1 MGKES
6 GNLLKFRLKKPIFR
20 HLTLRTEGQVNEMV
34 QLTALTQE
42 VLTAILKSIDEG
54 IHVVNTEGRTIFY
67 NEVAAKHDGMDVK
80 EVQGKHLIDAFPSLT
95 EESSTLLKV
104 INSGKPI
111 YNQTQVYLNVH
122 GTRID
127 TINTTLP
134 IFLGEEIIGA
144 VEIAKDYSRMKLLA
158 ERLLDLQKGINKSRK
173 KKDLKQ
179 VNYTLNDLMTVNP
192 EFTSIIDEAR
202 KLAKSDSP
210 ILVYGESGTG
220 KELFVQGIHHES
232 LRSGGAFIA
241 QNCAAIP
248 ETLLESILFGTAKG
262 SYTGAVDRKG
272 LFELADGGTLFLD
285 ELHTMPIEL
294 QAKLLRV
301 LEDGSVRRVG
311 GSHNSSVDVRVIAA
325 MNVHP
330 TLALQ
335 EKKLRSD
342 LYYRLNVFT
351 FSLLPLR
358 NRTED
363 ILYLTDYFIQEF
375 NKKLKKSIQ
384 GVEKKLECFFIEYQ
398 WPGNVRELKH
408 TVEYMMNV
416 CEEKWL
422 SYEDLPIMLRQQHAP
437 NKGKSTPLRGLS
449 LRKNLESVEKK
460 LIMNAL
466 DQSAGNINQ
475 AAKLLEIPRQT
486 LQYKMKKMME

>member
-1 MGKES
+1 
-6 GNLLKFRLKKPIFR
+6 
-20 HLTLRTEGQVNEMV
+20 MV
-34 QLTALTQE
+34 QLTALTEE
-42 VLTAILKSIDEG
+42 VLSAILKSIDEG
-54 IHVVNTEGRTIFY
+54 IHVVNTEGKTIFY
-67 NEVAAKHDGMDVK
+67 NEVAAKHDGMGVK

-104 INSGKPI
+104 IKTGKPI

-134 IFLGEEIIGA
+134 IFLGKEIIGA

-158 ERLLDLQKGINKSRK
+158 ERLLDLQKGVKRSTK
-173 KKDLKQ
+173 KKVIKQ
-179 VNYTLNDLMTVNP
+179 VNYTFADLKTVNP
-192 EFTSIIDEAR
+192 VFISTKEEGK

-232 LRSGGAFIA
+232 IRSGGAFIA

-301 LEDGSVRRVG
+301 LEDGIVRRVG
-311 GSHNSSVDVRVIAA
+311 SSQNISVDVRVIAA

-330 TLALQ
+330 SIALQ
-335 EKKLRSD
+335 DQKLRSD

-358 NRTED
+358 ERKDD
-363 ILYLTDYFIQEF
+363 ILFLTNFFMKEF
-375 NKKLKKSIQ
+375 NRKLEKNIY
-384 GVEKKLECFFIEYQ
+384 GLEKKLELFFIEYQ

-408 TVEYMMNV
+408 TLEYMMNV
-416 CEEKWL
+416 CEGTQL
-422 SYEDLPIMLRQQHAP
+422 SVEELPMMLKHHAAP
-437 NKGKSTPLRGLS
+437 SKGKTNHQLESLS
-449 LRKNLESVEKK
+449 LRKNMEKLERE

-466 DQSAGNINQ
+466 ELSEGNVNQ

-486 LQYKMKKMME
+486 LQYKIKKWME

>member
-1 MGKES
+1 MG
-6 GNLLKFRLKKPIFR
+6 
-20 HLTLRTEGQVNEMV
+20 

-54 IHVVNTEGRTIFY
+54 IHVVNTDGKTIFY
-67 NEVAAKHDGMDVK
+67 NEVAAKHDGMNVK

-104 INSGKPI
+104 IKTGKPI
-111 YNQTQVYLNVH
+111 YNQTQEYVNIH
-122 GTRID
+122 GSKID

-144 VEIAKDYSRMKLLA
+144 VEIAKDYSRMKMLA
-158 ERLLDLQKGINKSRK
+158 ERLLDLQKGLNRRNK
-173 KKDLKQ
+173 KKAVKQ
-179 VNYTLNDLMTVNP
+179 VTYTLEDLRTINP
-192 EFTSIIDEAR
+192 LFLSTKDEAR

-232 LRSGGAFIA
+232 RRSEGAFIA

-248 ETLLESILFGTAKG
+248 ESLLESILFGTAKG
-262 SYTGAVDRKG
+262 SYTGAVERKG
-272 LFELADGGTLFLD
+272 LFEIADGGTLFLD

-301 LEDGSVRRVG
+301 LEDGMVRRVG
-311 GSHNSSVDVRVIAA
+311 SSQNISVNVRVIAA

-330 TLALQ
+330 AKALQ
-335 EKKLRSD
+335 DQKLRSD

-358 NRTED
+358 ERKED
-363 ILYLTDYFIQEF
+363 IQLLTDYFIKHF
-375 NKKLKKSIQ
+375 NQQLNKSIHGLQ
-384 GVEKKLECFFIEYQ
+384 KTLELFFLEYQ

-408 TVEYMMNV
+408 TLEYMMNV
-416 CEEKWL
+416 CEEVL
-422 SYEDLPIMLRQQHAP
+422 LRVEDLPIMLKQQAALAKDKADP
-437 NKGKSTPLRGLS
+437 VSEGLS
-449 LRKNLESVEKK
+449 LRNNIEELEKK
-460 LIMNAL
+460 LISRAL
-466 DQSAGNINQ
+466 DMSEGNINQ

-486 LQYKMKKMME
+486 LQYKIKKWLD

>member
-1 MGKES
+1 
-6 GNLLKFRLKKPIFR
+6 
-20 HLTLRTEGQVNEMV
+20 MV

-42 VLTAILKSIDEG
+42 VLSAILKTIDEG
-54 IHVVNTEGRTIFY
+54 IHVVNTEGKTIFY
-67 NEVAAKHDGMDVK
+67 NEVAARHDGMDVK

-95 EESSTLLKV
+95 ENSSTLLRV
-104 INSGKPI
+104 IKTGKPI
-111 YNQTQVYLNVH
+111 YNQTQVYVNMH

-134 IFLGEEIIGA
+134 IFVDKEIIGA
-144 VEIAKDYSRMKLLA
+144 VEIAKDYSRIKQLA
-158 ERLLDLQKGINKSRK
+158 ESLLDLQKNVNKNSK
-173 KKDLKQ
+173 KKTLKNVKYTLDDLK
-179 VNYTLNDLMTVNP
+179 TVNST
-192 EFTSIIDEAR
+192 FQNMKDEAR

-220 KELFVQGIHHES
+220 KELFVQGIHHAS
-232 LRSGGAFIA
+232 LRGDGPFIA

-262 SYTGAVDRKG
+262 SYTGAVERKG

-301 LEDGSVRRVG
+301 LEDGMIRRVG
-311 GSHNSSVDVRVIAA
+311 SAQNIAVEVRVIAA

-330 TLALQ
+330 NTALQ
-335 EKKLRSD
+335 NQKLRSD

-351 FSLLPLR
+351 FSLLPIR
-358 NRTED
+358 ERKED
-363 ILYLTDYFIQEF
+363 ILFLTHYFITFF
-375 NKKLKKSIQ
+375 NQKLHKRIK
-384 GVEKKLECFFIEYQ
+384 GVEKKLESFFMSHP

-408 TVEYMMNV
+408 CIEYMMNV
-416 CEEKWL
+416 CEGEFL
-422 SYEDLPIMLRQQHAP
+422 RMDDLPIMIKQQAVP
-437 NKGKSTPLRGLS
+437 SEKVDKDLS
-449 LRKNLESVEKK
+449 LRKNMEVLEKQ
-460 LIMNAL
+460 LIDTAL
-466 DQSAGNINQ
+466 NLTDGNINQ

-486 LQYKMKKMME
+486 LQYKIKKIKD

>member
-1 MGKES
+1 MA
-6 GNLLKFRLKKPIFR
+6 
-20 HLTLRTEGQVNEMV
+20 LTL
-34 QLTALTQE
+34 E

-67 NEVAAKHDGMDVK
+67 NKVAAKHDGM
-80 EVQGKHLIDAFPSLT
+80 EVEEVLGRHLIDAFPSLN

-104 INSGKPI
+104 IKTGKPI
-111 YNQTQVYLNVH
+111 YNQTQVYVNVH
-122 GTRID
+122 GARID
-127 TINTTLP
+127 TMNTTLP
-134 IFLGEEIIGA
+134 IFVGEDIIGA

-158 ERLLDLQKGINKSRK
+158 ERLLDLQKGFSQSSSKRSA
-173 KKDLKQ
+173 KQ
-179 VNYTLNDLMTVNP
+179 VKYTLHDIQTINP
-192 EFTSIIDEAR
+192 DFIQTKAEAR

-220 KELFVQGIHHES
+220 KELFVQGVHHES
-232 LRSGGAFIA
+232 CRSEGAFVA

-285 ELHTMPIEL
+285 ELHTMPLEL

-301 LEDGSVRRVG
+301 LEDGIIRRVG
-311 GSHNSSVDVRVIAA
+311 SSQNISVNVRIIAA

-330 TLALQ
+330 QSALE
-335 EKKLRSD
+335 EKMIRHD
-342 LYYRLNVFT
+342 LFYRLNVFT

-358 NRTED
+358 ERRED
-363 ILYLTDYFIQEF
+363 ILHLTDFFIQQF
-375 NKKLKKSIQ
+375 NRQLCKTIQ
-384 GVEKKLECFFIEYQ
+384 GVEESLENFLIGYP

-408 TVEYMMNV
+408 TLEYMMNV
-416 CEEKWL
+416 CEENKL
-422 SYEDLPIMLRQQHAP
+422 GLIDLPVILKQHQV
-437 NKGKSTPLRGLS
+437 GTPSNIVSAGLS
-449 LRKNLESVEKK
+449 LRKNLDEMEKK
-460 LIMNAL
+460 LIISAL
-466 DQSAGNINQ
+466 DRSKGNINQ

-486 LQYKMKKMME
+486 LQYKLKKIPQ

>member
-1 MGKES
+1 MGE
-6 GNLLKFRLKKPIFR
+6 
-20 HLTLRTEGQVNEMV
+20 LTV
-34 QLTALTQE
+34 LTQE
-42 VLTAILKSIDEG
+42 VLAAILKSIDEG

-67 NEVAAKHDGMDVK
+67 NEVAARHDGMDIK
-80 EVQGKHLIDAFPSLT
+80 EVQGKHLLKVFPSLT

-104 INSGKPI
+104 IRTGKPI
-111 YNQTQVYLNVH
+111 YNQTQVYVNVH

-158 ERLLDLQKGINKSRK
+158 ERLLDLQKGLKKSSK
-173 KKDLKQ
+173 KKVWKQVKYSFQDLK
-179 VNYTLNDLMTVNP
+179 TVNP
-192 EFTSIIDEAR
+192 QFINMKVEAS

-220 KELFVQGIHHES
+220 KELFVQGIHQES
-232 LRSGGAFIA
+232 LRAGGPFIA

-285 ELHTMPIEL
+285 ELHAMPIEL

-301 LEDGSVRRVG
+301 LEDGIVRRVG
-311 GSHNSSVDVRVIAA
+311 GAENIMVNVRVIAA
-325 MNVHP
+325 VNLHP
-330 TLALQ
+330 NKALKEQ
-335 EKKLRSD
+335 KLRSD
-342 LYYRLNVFT
+342 LYYRLNVFS

-358 NRTED
+358 ERKED
-363 ILYLTDYFIQEF
+363 IPYLTEYFIQLF
-375 NKKLKKSIQ
+375 NKKLGKEVKGI
-384 GVEKKLECFFIEYQ
+384 EKKLEVFFNKYH

-408 TVEYMMNV
+408 TIEYMMNI
-416 CEEKWL
+416 CEEEILTYARLPLILKQPL
-422 SYEDLPIMLRQQHAP
+422 TPAQRNSEQTED
-437 NKGKSTPLRGLS
+437 LS
-449 LRKNLESVEKK
+449 LRKNIDNLERNLILKALEKT
-460 LIMNAL
+460 
-466 DQSAGNINQ
+466 DGNINQ

-486 LQYKMKKMME
+486 LQYKLKKIPL